1 MRKMV
6 KLVVLVLAV
15 VAAVSL
21 FVNVNNGN
29 ISLDFKNSGSP
40 EWITDDT
47 TLDFKNSG
55 SPEWITD
62 DTTLDF
68 KNSGSPEW
76 ITDDTTLDFKNSGS
90 PEWITDD
97 SVVLYTGITV
107 ALPTS
112 IIKQIVS
119 NDNGFKNSGLP
130 ETIELSIMAL

>member
-40 EWITDDT
+40 EWFTDDT
-47 TLDFKNSG
+47 TLDFANSGSPEWFIEDYSLDFANSGSPEWFIEDYSLDFKNSG
-55 SPEWITD
+55 SPEWYGD
-62 DTTLDF
+62 DDIDL
-68 KNSGSPEW
+68 S
-76 ITDDTTLDFKNSGS
+76 
-90 PEWITDD
+90 
-97 SVVLYTGITV
+97 TGIITV
-107 ALPTS
+107 LPTS